1 MTTAIVENAGITS
14 MDPQEVESEKNEV
27 LDEQIAQAQ
36 DIHQLTDQRERYK
49 AIAINE
55 RKRAQKVAEF
65 MHQHI
70 KAGAKERTALE
81 LRVAAHQQEIAK
93 NLAELGILKEQFTT
107 LTAELKQARLTI
119 TRFRAGQDAVLEASE
134 EEVEGKEAA

>member
-1 MTTAIVENAGITS
+1 MTTAIVDSAGITS

-36 DIHQLTDQRERYK
+36 DIHQLTDQRARYK

-107 LTAELKQARLTI
+107 LTAELKQARLAI

>member
-119 TRFRAGQDAVLEASE
+119 TRFQAGQDAVLEASE

>member
-1 MTTAIVENAGITS
+1 MTTAIVDSAGITS

-107 LTAELKQARLTI
+107 HTAALKQARLAI

>member
-1 MTTAIVENAGITS
+1 MTTAIVENAGITA
-14 MDPQEVESEKNEV
+14 MDPQEVASEKNEV

-107 LTAELKQARLTI
+107 LTAELKQARLAI

>member
-107 LTAELKQARLTI
+107 LTAELKQARLAI

>member
-1 MTTAIVENAGITS
+1 MTTAIVDSAGITS

-36 DIHQLTDQRERYK
+36 DIHQLTDQRARYK

-93 NLAELGILKEQFTT
+93 NLAELGILNEQFTT
-107 LTAELKQARLTI
+107 LTAELKQARLAI

>member
-1 MTTAIVENAGITS
+1 MTTAIVDSAGITS

-36 DIHQLTDQRERYK
+36 DIHQLTAQRERYK

>member
-1 MTTAIVENAGITS
+1 MTTAIVDSAGITS

-36 DIHQLTDQRERYK
+36 DIHQLPDQRERYK

-107 LTAELKQARLTI
+107 LTAELKQARLAI

>member
-93 NLAELGILKEQFTT
+93 NLAELGILKELFTT
-107 LTAELKQARLTI
+107 LTAELKQARLAI